1 MLLTLALL
9 ACEPT
14 KLPDTGP
21 GNGPETALETGP
33 DSPADTEDSTP
44 VEDSAETGP
53 DSTPPETADSDEPW
67 PGSGAACVLVSD
79 LATPNFLEGDT
90 VSFTV
95 SCSGDLA
102 TEDAEITAVD
112 LPDGA
117 SFDADTRA
125 FTWETGPADGGRADV
140 VFSVKPKDGSG
151 EIPSAETVTFWV
163 ADDASAPGNVAVTPA
178 TYTEEWGLPVV
189 HLKTTGPIS
198 TSYASATV
206 TWYGTEYDANLKI
219 RGASS
224 SYYPK
229 PSYTL
234 EFNEDE
240 LPMDAWGVTR
250 DHLLLLS
257 TFDDN
262 SYVRQKL
269 VYDLWAAIAEH
280 WEDQRMTPR
289 TQFVVV
295 YKNGSYFGLYVALDR
310 MDNEFLD
317 HMGFERDANLYK
329 ATNHN
334 ANFFLTNVYGSAKT
348 SLHDGYT
355 KEEGE
360 PEDDFDDLDELVAF
374 TGGSSAT
381 TLLSES
387 GEWFDLQEFMDWFLL
402 VHYTLSEDSA
412 GKNSYLYHPLEGG
425 QFRYGPWDF
434 NHSWGQGWYTY
445 RISSSTNDYYTSTN
459 RVFWAIQSDTDANAE
474 LWERF
479 EELRADGPFS
489 LSWQEQTLDDYYDL
503 IDPSAQRDW
512 DKWGSSYRSYGGWSS
527 TRNAYGDWTD
537 FEGEKAYLYTWVE
550 ERVDHFETLH
560 P

>member
-381 TLLSES
+381 PCSPSQAS
-387 GEWFDLQEFMDWFLL
+387 GSTCRSSWTGSCWSTTRSAKTARARTPICTTRWR
-402 VHYTLSEDSA
+402 VDSSA
-412 GKNSYLYHPLEGG
+412 TAPG
-425 QFRYGPWDF
+425 
-434 NHSWGQGWYTY
+434 
-445 RISSSTNDYYTSTN
+445 TSTTPG
-459 RVFWAIQSDTDANAE
+459 A
-474 LWERF
+474 
-479 EELRADGPFS
+479 RAGTPTGS
-489 LSWQEQTLDDYYDL
+489 PRRPTTTTPRPTASSGRSRATRTPT
-503 IDPSAQRDW
+503 PSC
-512 DKWGSSYRSYGGWSS
+512 GSASRSCAPTARS
-527 TRNAYGDWTD
+527 R
-537 FEGEKAYLYTWVE
+537 
-550 ERVDHFETLH
+550 
-560 P
+560 